1 MLFLPFIENAFKYC
15 NKFDV
20 EKAIVI
26 HLAVINNELIF
37 ESTNCF
43 DKENKNNNTKT
54 GGIGLEVVGK
64 RLDLLYPDRHIFN
77 ITETDSHF
85 NVSLK
90 IQLNGH

>member
-1 MLFLPFIENAFKYC
+1 
-15 NKFDV
+15 
-20 EKAIVI
+20 
-26 HLAVINNELIF
+26 LAVINNELIF